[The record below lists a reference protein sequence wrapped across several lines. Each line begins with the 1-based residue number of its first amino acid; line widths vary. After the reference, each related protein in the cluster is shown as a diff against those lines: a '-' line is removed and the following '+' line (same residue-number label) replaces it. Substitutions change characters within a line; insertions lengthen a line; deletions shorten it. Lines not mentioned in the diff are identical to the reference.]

1 MSDIFGNVLQGI
13 YTLFAQPLIE
23 VWNGFLA
30 IVPSIVMALV
40 FLVIGLVLARLLSA
54 VLGKLLRRI
63 HLDDITSHVGVNE
76 IFARAGFGKSPSTVV
91 SFVIYWSVMVVF
103 ITMAA
108 NVLNLSAV
116 TELLQRFTLFMPRLI
131 MAIVI
136 LFAGMLVAPLAYKV
150 VSNSTTVN
158 NIKGGATLAKIVEAV
173 VLIFSVLIALEQLGV
188 EMKLIVSTVQILMGS
203 VGLAFAIAFG
213 LGAKDMAA
221 EFLRGFFSEPDKK

>member
-1 MSDIFGNVLQGI
+1 MSDILNNTLQGI

-23 VWNGFLA
+23 VWHGFLT

-54 VLGKLLRRI
+54 VTVKLLRRI

-76 IFARAGFGKSPSTVV
+76 IFARAGFGKSPSVVV
-91 SFVIYWSVMVVF
+91 SFVIYWSVMIVF
-103 ITMAA
+103 IMMAGD
-108 NVLNLSAV
+108 VLHLSAV
-116 TELLQRFTLFMPRLI
+116 SDLLQRFTLFIPRLI

-136 LFAGMLVAPLAYKV
+136 LFAGMLIAPLAYRV
-150 VSNSTTVN
+150 VNNSTSVN
-158 NIKGGATLAKIVEAV
+158 NIKGGATLAKVIEAV

-188 EMKLIVSTVQILMGS
+188 EMKIIISTVQILLGS

-213 LGAKDMAA
+213 LGAKDLAG
-221 EFLRGFFSEPDKK
+221 EFLKGFFSEPDKK